1 MYISFPHPHHL
12 QNRCSESEWRSLNI
26 NNKKEGNLLPLVKE
40 RLKEQ
45 RMENYCQ
52 KRPSLP
58 HSTSLKLGLLEIQT
72 YKLKG
77 PKILTCSFLALSHFI
92 LLHSYKMYRQQYRQ
106 LGHFSACLM
115 LLIQLYKSIN
125 YRIHCLIRTRLHNE
139 MVEMA
144 ENIEKITEKL

>member
-125 YRIHCLIRTRLHNE
+125 YRILCLIRTRLHNE